1 MLSLVFA
8 LPSQAESGSYLER
21 ADVQAWVDETVKKT
35 LLEKDWV
42 TLQLSRATRQQSVIE
57 RISKPAE
64 KTLNWGEYRQIF
76 IKPKRI
82 DAGRQFLVEHK
93 KLFDE
98 AEARYGVPASV
109 IAAIIGVETFYGRYK
124 GKDEAL
130 SALATLAFD
139 YPRRAKFFSNE
150 LREFLLLAKEE
161 SLDPLAIKGSYA
173 AAMGM
178 PQFIASS
185 YRHYAVDFDNDGTRD
200 LWSSHADIIG
210 SVANYLSVHG
220 WIANDPVAE
229 RVKPGTAD
237 YSNLLTKGLDPQLR
251 RRQLHSVGIRTTAY
265 SEKEKS
271 LMQLETGD
279 GNQLWVGFHNFYVI
293 TRYNRSRL
301 YAMAVHELSKALDEN
316 V

>member
-1 MLSLVFA
+1 MCIRDRD
-8 LPSQAESGSYLER
+8 Q
-21 ADVQAWVDETVKKT
+21 
-35 LLEKDWV
+35 
-42 TLQLSRATRQQSVIE
+42 
-57 RISKPAE
+57 
-64 KTLNWGEYRQIF
+64 
-76 IKPKRI
+76 
-82 DAGRQFLVEHK
+82 
-93 KLFDE
+93 
-98 AEARYGVPASV
+98 
-109 IAAIIGVETFYGRYK
+109 
-124 GKDEAL
+124 AL

-139 YPRRAKFFSNE
+139 YPRRSKFFAGE
-150 LREFLLLAKEE
+150 LREFLLLVKEE
-161 SLDPLAIKGSYA
+161 SLDPTEIRGSYA

-178 PQFIASS
+178 PQFISSS
-185 YRHYAVDFDNDGTRD
+185 YRNYAVDFDGDGKRD

-220 WIANDPVAE
+220 WIAKDPVAE
-229 RVKPGTAD
+229 RVKSGSSD
-237 YSNLLTKGLDPQLR
+237 YTSLLTEGLKPKLR
-251 RRQLHSVGIRTTAY
+251 RRQLHSVGIRTQGY